1 MRKTLMFGLGLA
13 TTLLAT
19 SCTKEENFNQAQ
31 NIMFSSSISS
41 RATDTSFEEN
51 DKIGISMTPG
61 NTTNVLYSTEGRIFI
76 SL

>member
-13 TTLLAT
+13 TTLLTT

-31 NIMFSSSISS
+31 DIMFSSSISS
-41 RATDTSFEEN
+41 RATDTSFEGN